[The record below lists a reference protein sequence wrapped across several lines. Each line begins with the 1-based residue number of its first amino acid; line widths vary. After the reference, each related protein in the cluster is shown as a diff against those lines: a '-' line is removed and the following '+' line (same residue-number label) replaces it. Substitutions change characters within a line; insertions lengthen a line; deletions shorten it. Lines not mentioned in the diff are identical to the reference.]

1 MNPKTEEVQINQS
14 LTVSNIIEKNPY
26 TEQDLVSPEEKLKK
40 MEEDNNLEE
49 EEEEDNQEKEEKLDE
64 QEKLIKK
71 RILTSLVY
79 GENSIPVR
87 DCHLEIAE
95 YYNSNDQPQSSAR
108 HYQKAKE
115 ISEKVGT
122 EEGTQQN
129 FDAEEEIQQKI
140 AIGLAES
147 YFQQRKENKSNVA
160 SANRTLKP
168 ILDQEVSDEGQ
179 KFRRD
184 LLHARLLAF
193 YQKHPEAV
201 EIYQQLNEQLESN
214 IKKNEELGEIY
225 SEMGDEFSQLDRLD
239 DAKAYY
245 EKSIQEYE
253 SYEQGE
259 DPEKNVS
266 QEIQEVKRKLEATLD
281 KKEKHEIQ
289 KNEERKK
296 VEQKHALNS
305 SSEFQ
310 SSHDVQSAHDVQS
323 SHDPQSPPRTP
334 IKLSNLASFSQKPQS
349 VSVSEEEEKVEEEEE
364 QEN

>member
-1 MNPKTEEVQINQS
+1 MKSKTQVGKSQVLVPLPKKIHQRELDS
-14 LTVSNIIEKNPY
+14 SNHRLSQFPKRYEPKNGGSANKSEPYGLKYYRENPY

-95 YYNSNDQPQSSAR
+95 YYNSNDQPQISAR

-147 YFQQRKENKSNVA
+147 YFQQRKENKSNAA

-168 ILDQEVSDEGQ
+168 ILEQEVSNQEL

-184 LLHARLLAF
+184 LLHARLLGF
-193 YQKHPEAV
+193 SQKHSEAV
-201 EIYQQLNEQLESN
+201 DIYLTLSSKIESN
-214 IKKNEELGEIY
+214 LKKHDELGEIY
-225 SEMGDEFSQLDRLD
+225 FEMGETFRQVHRFD
-239 DAKAYY
+239 DARHSYQ
-245 EKSIQEYE
+245 KSVQEYE
-253 SYEQGE
+253 NYEQGQN
-259 DPEKNVS
+259 PEKNVS
-266 QEIQEVKRKLEATLD
+266 EEIEEGNIKVDQLNEDIEKYEQD
-281 KKEKHEIQ
+281 KKEREATEQ
-289 KNEERKK
+289 RDQQQSQQPQNEESPS
-296 VEQKHALNS
+296 EDLNN
-305 SSEFQ
+305 
-310 SSHDVQSAHDVQS
+310 D
-323 SHDPQSPPRTP
+323 
-334 IKLSNLASFSQKPQS
+334 
-349 VSVSEEEEKVEEEEE
+349 
-364 QEN
+364 